1 MQEIDGGYKLQLMH
15 IELCNNCFSKNEK
28 EKRKLCKNLDFIR
41 KIKLRSYFFLSV
53 YRLDKGPDGV
63 YAPPFWWSRL
73 IPYWKISVI
82 MI

>member
-1 MQEIDGGYKLQLMH
+1 MRKKKENYAKIWISSEKS
-15 IELCNNCFSKNEK
+15 NCP
-28 EKRKLCKNLDFIR
+28 L
-41 KIKLRSYFFLSV
+41 YFFLSV